1 MTLKRDGDK
10 LRLICR
16 CRFPTAAYGRKQ
28 FQRMVDDAIDAGWRI
43 EKRGDAYTH
52 TCPSCV
58 ASEAAAADR
67 RLF

>member
-1 MTLKRDGDK
+1 MTLKRDGNN
-10 LRLICR
+10 LRLVCR
-16 CRFPTAAYGRKQ
+16 CQFPTAAYGRKQ
-28 FQRMVDDAIDAGWRI
+28 FQRMVDDARDAGWRI

-58 ASEAAAADR
+58 AAEPSGDR